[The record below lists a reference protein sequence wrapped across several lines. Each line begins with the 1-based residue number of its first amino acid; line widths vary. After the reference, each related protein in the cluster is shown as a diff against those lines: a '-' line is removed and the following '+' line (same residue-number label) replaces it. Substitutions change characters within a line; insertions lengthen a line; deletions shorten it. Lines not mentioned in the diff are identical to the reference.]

1 MNGIWNWIKALPWK
15 KAANAALQIIVPAAV
30 GSCAAIIT
38 GCSSLTPSA
47 KTQTMSLYAVGI
59 PGIAVVTQ
67 STQNA
72 DNTGDDENAPKQTNP
87 INVKTSVK

>member
-1 MNGIWNWIKALPWK
+1 MNRIWNWFKALPWK
-15 KAANAALQIIVPAAV
+15 NAAKAALQIIVPAAV
-30 GSCAAIIT
+30 GSGAAILA

-72 DNTGDDENAPKQTNP
+72 DNTGDDENSPKQTNP